1 MNVCFLAV
9 EWKEHFILF
18 EDIKRG
24 NSDQCF
30 FIGVP
35 FMIMG
40 MKWLDSVHDVY
51 RSISAKKS
59 RMEKNNKVD
68 YICSFVIIKT
78 NLTKLGKNIVALL
91 CSWNKVAHF
100 KENRVCKF
108 VASLYFIPTAFF
120 CDTVC
125 VCMCMSVFV
134 CVCICPQAFIS
145 FHSKGPFLS
154 KMMSKTCTRQ
164 TNISWLTSLNSTF
177 LHLNIQNS

>member
-1 MNVCFLAV
+1 MNERNISYCLKISNEETQINV
-9 EWKEHFILF
+9 
-18 EDIKRG
+18 
-24 NSDQCF
+24 F

-35 FMIMG
+35 FMIMS
-40 MKWLDSVHDVY
+40 MKWLDCVHDVY

-59 RMEKNNKVD
+59 RTEKNKKVD

-78 NLTKLGKNIVALL
+78 NLKKLDKNILSLL
-91 CSWNKVAHF
+91 CIWNKVANF

-108 VASLYFIPTAFF
+108 VASLYFIPTDFSVILWCA
-120 CDTVC
+120 C

-134 CVCICPQAFIS
+134 CVCVCPQAFIS

-164 TNISWLTSLNSTF
+164 TNISWLTSVNSTF